1 MKNLVSV
8 VVLVSALVSAAQA
21 ESVVAG
27 KQVPMRKGVVTVED
41 IPTVVV
47 EAKRWNSV
55 DEAAFQKARANVSA
69 KSSKQLAD
77 KTSRG
82 AEYAMH

>member
-8 VVLVSALVSAAQA
+8 VVLVSALVGAAQA

-27 KQVPMRKGVVTVED
+27 KQAPLRKGVVTVED

-47 EAKRWNSV
+47 EAKRWNSA

-69 KSSKQLAD
+69 KASNQLVD